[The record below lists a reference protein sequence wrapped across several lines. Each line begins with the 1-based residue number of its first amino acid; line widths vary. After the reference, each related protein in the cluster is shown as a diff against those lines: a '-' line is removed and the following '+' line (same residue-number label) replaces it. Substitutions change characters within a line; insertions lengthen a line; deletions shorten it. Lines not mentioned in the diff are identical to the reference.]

1 MATRK
6 RSRHLCIGIV
16 TNPSIQTEHVQT
28 FITKYMVHQFETN
41 GIRVVPIPY
50 DAIELEAYFQK
61 INGLCIADNIK
72 GDTRIHP
79 TFLRTISWF
88 INRSKKEYFPIW
100 AECFGYQLLLII
112 IGHVR
117 KLKEYDITG
126 MIPMYPTGAPSR
138 LLDSFS
144 ASYRAYVEQ
153 PTTVHNHFHGIS
165 PSDFIKNKR
174 LHQFFH
180 ILATSFDKKEKE
192 FISLIEAK
200 DYPIYGVA
208 FHPFSMKYGTPFMH
222 FFRSQLLKNKH
233 HCSAPYLHQ
242 TRNYHY
248 HISNGTRHSFYF
260 F

>member
-1 MATRK
+1 
-6 RSRHLCIGIV
+6 
-16 TNPSIQTEHVQT
+16 
-28 FITKYMVHQFETN
+28 MVDQFETN
-41 GIRVVPIPY
+41 KIRVVPIPY
-50 DAIELEAYFQK
+50 DTTEPELYFQM

-79 TFLRTISWF
+79 TFLRTIAWF
-88 INRSKKEYFPIW
+88 IERSKKEYFPIW
-100 AECFGYQLLLII
+100 AECFGYQLLIFI

-126 MIPMYPTGAPSR
+126 TIPIYPTGAPSR

-144 ASYRAYVEQ
+144 ASYRHYLEQ
-153 PTTVHNHFHGIS
+153 PSTFHNHLHGIS
-165 PSDFIKNKR
+165 PSDVIKNKR
-174 LHQFFH
+174 LHHFFH
-180 ILATSFDKKEKE
+180 ILATSFDKKGNECVA
-192 FISLIEAK
+192 LMEAK
-200 DYPIYGVA
+200 DYPIYGIG
-208 FHPFSMKYGTPFMH
+208 FHPFNMKHNIPFYQ
-222 FFRSQLLKNKH
+222 FIRSELLKNKH